1 MKLDVVPVEADQPK
15 SRLSAVSNAMRL
27 IKLFS
32 DERYE
37 MGLGELGARLA
48 LPKITVQKLTGTL
61 VESGMLIQNAEN
73 GKYRLGLAIFEL
85 GALMQRKMRGKDEAR
100 QVRLS
105 LIGLRDYQ

>member
-1 MKLDVVPVEADQPK
+1 MKPDVIPVEADQPK

-48 LPKITVQKLTGTL
+48 LPKITVQRLTAAL
-61 VESGMLIQNAEN
+61 LESGMLIQNAET
-73 GKYRLGLAIFEL
+73 GKYRLGLVIFEL
-85 GALMQRKMRGKDEAR
+85 GALMQRRCGGRMKPVMRGFP
-100 QVRLS
+100 
-105 LIGLRDYQ
+105 